1 MGLPANSLVLDVG
14 LPGRRVG
21 DQPFRV
27 EVSADAVAQLI
38 DDAAGALRVYEL
50 FAVRR
55 PGDLLKYLSL
65 TVLEAP
71 PDVRRKAARFA
82 RPTDIGL
89 LEFWQIFESVA
100 DDRGPID
107 EAWFA
112 AIEGDSFR
120 GFVANWFEA
129 VRAVQHRLRNDGS
142 RLVRNEIRLLD
153 RAEHP
158 FDRRPEVAWQRKL
171 RRCEPHSSAGDE
183 ALAAVVAELLDSED
197 IDSVSAGYGVA
208 FPVLRLLCERQLQ
221 RAESTGSEPFDAFP
235 IFVVGDPSVDADVWG
250 AHVGWFFEGIAFG
263 QLHLESA
270 DIDARSLA
278 KLLESSR
285 SFGGRLPEI
294 IVCAFDA
301 GDLTGFR
308 RTETRGLHVYRRE
321 RRLSRH
327 ERHALSRTPWSR
339 WRTVLDLD
347 GRLQIAG
354 GEPFV
359 LIVDTVQD
367 PNSSDA
373 RDQAA
378 LLAAIERESSS
389 SFAVLTQPDL
399 PLEQAVCERAVRLF
413 GERTAARHAAACERV
428 GAANVVVAL
437 LEGPPTPVA
446 RELMRAARQGG
457 ATTCAIA
464 PPGSIEADSADL
476 TITGN
481 GWAGLLRAHAVSR
494 RDDPHAE

>member
-1 MGLPANSLVLDVG
+1 MDLPADSLVLDVG

-65 TVLEAP
+65 AVLEAP
-71 PDVRRKAARFA
+71 HGVRRKAARFA
-82 RPTDIGL
+82 EQTDIGW
-89 LEFWQIFESVA
+89 LEFGQILESVA

-120 GFVANWFEA
+120 GFVARWFEA
-129 VRAVQHRLRNDGS
+129 VRAAQYRLRHDGS

-158 FDRRPEVAWQRKL
+158 FDRRPDIAWQRSL
-171 RRCEPHSSAGDE
+171 RRREPPSSAGDE
-183 ALAAVVAELLDSED
+183 ALAAVVAEMLDSED
-197 IDSVSAGYGVA
+197 IDSVSARYGVA

-221 RAESTGSEPFDAFP
+221 RAESSGCEPFEAFP
-235 IFVVGDPSVDADVWG
+235 IFVLGDPSVDADVWG
-250 AHVGWFFEGIAFG
+250 ACVSWFTEGIAFG

-270 DIDARSLA
+270 DMDARSLA

-285 SFGGRLPEI
+285 SFDGQLPEI

-301 GDLTGFR
+301 GDLAGFR
-308 RTETRGLHVYRRE
+308 RAQKRGLHAYRRE

-327 ERHALSRTPWSR
+327 ERHALTRMPWSR

-347 GRLQIAG
+347 GRLQIAS

-367 PNSSDA
+367 PNGSDA

-378 LLAAIERESSS
+378 LLAAVERESSS
-389 SFAVLTQPDL
+389 
-399 PLEQAVCERAVRLF
+399 
-413 GERTAARHAAACERV
+413 
-428 GAANVVVAL
+428 
-437 LEGPPTPVA
+437 
-446 RELMRAARQGG
+446 
-457 ATTCAIA
+457 
-464 PPGSIEADSADL
+464 
-476 TITGN
+476 
-481 GWAGLLRAHAVSR
+481 
-494 RDDPHAE
+494 